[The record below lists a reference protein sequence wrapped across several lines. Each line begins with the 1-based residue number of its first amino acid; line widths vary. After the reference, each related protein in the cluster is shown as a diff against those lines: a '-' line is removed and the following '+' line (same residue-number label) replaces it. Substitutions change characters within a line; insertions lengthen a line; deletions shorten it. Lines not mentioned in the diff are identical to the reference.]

1 MIGATANAGRAGAR
15 ALAAIAI
22 STALAAGCG
31 GEDLA
36 ANPVPLAGD
45 AKPGAT
51 APDYPDPPD
60 ASAGPFKRTVMLR
73 NPLSGPANNLLADGD
88 FDFSTEPEG
97 AGGQLGWRGF
107 SGNGQALHPVRTET
121 GGLCRSGLRCGVLE
135 PDMILFGR
143 GAAAAGKGL
152 VASGWAKVPAG
163 ADCDA
168 VDWKLVVCDLPAGA
182 KPMKADGPPDAGGW
196 CHYAA
201 LLPEKEQAQC
211 IYITSS
217 LPDGATALIDAA
229 VLAPDDGTV
238 TAKQAEIWVPTAEVV
253 AGLEAVQRSI
263 RSGMRFGGLAAAP
276 PADAKRWP
284 RSEE

>member
-1 MIGATANAGRAGAR
+1 MIRATANADRARAR
-15 ALAAIAI
+15 ALVAIAI
-22 STALAAGCG
+22 SAALAAGCG

-36 ANPVPLAGD
+36 PNPVPLAGE

-73 NPLSGPANNLLADGD
+73 NPLGGPANNLLADGD

-107 SGNGQALHPVRTET
+107 SGDGQSLHRVRAET

-152 VASGWAKVPAG
+152 VASGWAKLPEG
-163 ADCDA
+163 SDCET
-168 VDWKLVVCDLPAGA
+168 VDWKLVVCDSPAGF
-182 KPMKADGPPDAGGW
+182 KPMKADGPADAAGW
-196 CHYAA
+196 CHYTA

-217 LPDGATALIDAA
+217 LPEGATALIDAA

-238 TAKQAEIWVPTAEVV
+238 TAKQAELWVPTAEAV

-263 RSGMRFGGLAAAP
+263 RSRMRFGDLPAAP
-276 PADAKRWP
+276 PAHGERWP